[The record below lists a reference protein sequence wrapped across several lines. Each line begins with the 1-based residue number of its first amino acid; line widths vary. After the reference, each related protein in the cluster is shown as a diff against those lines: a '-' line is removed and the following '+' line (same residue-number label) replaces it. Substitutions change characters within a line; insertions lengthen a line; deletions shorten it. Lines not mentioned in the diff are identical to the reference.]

1 VQAVRFARC
10 GFTAEADGPASLFGS
25 ISDAPVTG
33 DDVVGDLGARWEV
46 EHAYF
51 KTYACCRYAAPSVEA
66 MLVARAEGGF
76 HPEAVTAIDVETF
89 GLAAHLDALHAHH
102 ELSARF
108 SVPYCVAA
116 AAVLGSCGPEAFRDD
131 ARADARVL
139 ALAERVRVREVPAFT
154 AAFPAATPARITVRL
169 SGGGVRQAEVRHAHG
184 DPVRPLDDVA
194 LRAKF
199 QALTEGVL
207 GVTTADTARAILDVA
222 DVSNVRSIT
231 ARLRG
236 ASAAS

>member
-1 VQAVRFARC
+1 MTERARYLDVLAEFA
-10 GFTAEADGPASLFGS
+10 AE
-25 ISDAPVTG
+25 
-33 DDVVGDLGARWEV
+33 
-46 EHAYF
+46 
-51 KTYACCRYAAPSVEA
+51 
-66 MLVARAEGGF
+66 
-76 HPEAVTAIDVETF
+76 
-89 GLAAHLDALHAHH
+89 LDA
-102 ELSARF
+102 ENVPG
-108 SVPYCVAA
+108 SV
-116 AAVLGSCGPEAFRDD
+116 L
-131 ARADARVL
+131 
-139 ALAERVRVREVPAFT
+139 AFT